1 MSVPSTILAPGI
13 SVRPDLAAG
22 KDVLDGDIVGN
33 KIFDVVAVLLSQF
46 YRGWPR
52 IGRMTSI
59 TVKGPHRGLRIRTME
74 PNQPVER

>member
-1 MSVPSTILAPGI
+1 
-13 SVRPDLAAG
+13 
-22 KDVLDGDIVGN
+22 VLDGDIVGD

-59 TVKGPHRGLRIRTME
+59 TDRAADSECCKDDVTNFSVDR
-74 PNQPVER
+74 